1 MKNKT
6 QKFFSG
12 LLTILAIVLILFG
25 LSTEAYLI
33 SLFGLFLILL
43 MLVIRSLYIRKLN
56 RQIREITKDM
66 DKNFE
71 TEHTQDK

>member
-12 LLTILAIVLILFG
+12 LLTVLAIVLILFG
-25 LSTEAYLI
+25 LTAEVYLI
-33 SLFGLFLILL
+33 SLLGLFLILL

-56 RQIREITKDM
+56 RQIREITKEM
-66 DKNFE
+66 DTDIE
-71 TEHTQDK
+71 TEHTQNK